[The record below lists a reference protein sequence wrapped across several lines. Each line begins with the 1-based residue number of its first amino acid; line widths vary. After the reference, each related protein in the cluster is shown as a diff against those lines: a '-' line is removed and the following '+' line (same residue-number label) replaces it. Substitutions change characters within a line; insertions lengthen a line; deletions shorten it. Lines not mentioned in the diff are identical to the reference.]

1 MCVDYEALDKKDK
14 ENLAK
19 TISTKPRQHGSPVT
33 TKNKELDD
41 GAAENGLEKK
51 KKKKTSS
58 QKKKL
63 SSKQTDQYP
72 PTLDNKGNSDS
83 IRKEENGSELDL
95 LKDILKSDSIVAGN
109 TSVMVASDEVDNTTP
124 KDNTDSKQPRFSIQ

>member
-1 MCVDYEALDKKDK
+1 M
-14 ENLAK
+14 
-19 TISTKPRQHGSPVT
+19 
-33 TKNKELDD
+33 
-41 GAAENGLEKK
+41 EKK